1 MKTYAREHLCRV
13 KKLPEDFPNRES
25 IIRMWEIEAHME
37 KVSEKDQ
44 EWMEKLYIMRNRNEN

>member
-1 MKTYAREHLCRV
+1 MKTYARQHLRRV

>member
-13 KKLPEDFPNRES
+13 KKLPEDYPNRAS
-25 IIRMWEIEAHME
+25 IIRMWEIEAYME

-44 EWMEKLYIMRNRNEN
+44 EWLEKAQALRNCNEN

>member
-13 KKLPEDFPNRES
+13 KKLPEDYPNRDS
-25 IIRMWEIEAHME
+25 IIRMWEVEAYME

-44 EWMEKLYIMRNRNEN
+44 IWLEKTTYKI